1 MRNRKRLLK
10 LLCYILALYSDEYK
24 IERDREKE
32 GAATKQ
38 KVEQQEEEKG
48 KRAEQMR
55 GEKRVVYVYSI

>member
-10 LLCYILALYSDEYK
+10 LLCYILYSDEYK